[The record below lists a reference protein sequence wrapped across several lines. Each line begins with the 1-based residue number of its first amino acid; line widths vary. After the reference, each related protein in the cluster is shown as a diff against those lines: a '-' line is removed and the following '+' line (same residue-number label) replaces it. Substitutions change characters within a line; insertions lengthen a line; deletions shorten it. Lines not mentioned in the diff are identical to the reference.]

1 MRKITKNN
9 ITNEVSKA
17 INTTIKYLN
26 TYSTTWNVEI
36 MEFPNKYNIILKTTD
51 VCFDLEKIY
60 ETLFN
65 EESGKYDDLLYFK
78 DLTFITTTKY
88 EESHIEESELNITK
102 VMDSNDEYIM
112 SNIKLLAA
120 YQKQI
125 PRSVL
130 ILANQKYQDYDLVIQ
145 AIKECF
151 VENQT
156 LKKFSIIDTK
166 YREKNIF
173 LNN

>member
-1 MRKITKNN
+1 MRKITNNN

-26 TYSTTWNVEI
+26 TYNTTWNVEI
-36 MEFPNKYNIILKTTD
+36 MEFPNKYNIILKTD
-51 VCFDLEKIY
+51 NVCFDLENIY

-65 EESGKYDDLLYFK
+65 DKSCKYDDILYFK

-112 SNIKLLAA
+112 SNVRLLAT
-120 YQKQI
+120 YQRQM

-130 ILANQKYQDYDLVIQ
+130 TLANQKYQDYDLVIQ
-145 AIKECF
+145 TIKECF

-156 LKKFSIIDTK
+156 LKKFSILDTK
-166 YREKNIF
+166 YIEKIVF

>member
-9 ITNEVSKA
+9 ITNEISKA

-26 TYSTTWNVEI
+26 TYNTTWNVEI
-36 MEFPNKYNIILKTTD
+36 MEFPNKYNIILKTD
-51 VCFDLEKIY
+51 NVCFDLENIY
-60 ETLFN
+60 ET
-65 EESGKYDDLLYFK
+65 YFK

-112 SNIKLLAA
+112 SNVRLLAT
-120 YQKQI
+120 YQRQM

-130 ILANQKYQDYDLVIQ
+130 TLANQKYQDYDLVIQ
-145 AIKECF
+145 TIKECF

-156 LKKFSIIDTK
+156 LKKFSILDTK
-166 YREKNIF
+166 YREKIVF